1 MNEDF
6 FKKSVRHYC
15 KQLEA
20 IGQREIERSVREAL
34 SEGILT
40 GTEVLSIRASVTLGQ
55 TGLMVVVDGE
65 IELE

>member
-1 MNEDF
+1 MNDDF
-6 FKKSVRHYC
+6 FRKSVRHYC
-15 KQLEA
+15 KQLGT

-34 SEGILT
+34 SEGILA

-55 TGLMVVVDGE
+55 TGLMVVMDGE

>member
-1 MNEDF
+1 MNEEF
-6 FKKSVRHYC
+6 FRKSVRHYC
-15 KQLEA
+15 KQVGTIA
-20 IGQREIERSVREAL
+20 QREIERAVREGL

-40 GTEVLSIRASVTLGQ
+40 GSEVLSIRASLTLVQ